1 MRARD
6 LGIEIGDLPPGERNA
21 ISDVDGVLVGHATL
35 IEGDDVR
42 TGVTVIVPPETPL
55 FAGCHRLNGNG
66 ELTGLEW
73 VRESGLLTTPIGITN
88 TFSVGVVRDAIAARS
103 SDEDAWSLPV
113 VGETFDGFL
122 NDIRAQRVTGAHVDA
137 AFASASADVAEG
149 NVGGGTG
156 MVCHELKGG
165 IGTASRS
172 VNGHVVGVVVQA
184 NYGRRSR
191 FRVNGVAVGELIGDR
206 IPTPQPHE
214 EWGSIIGV
222 VATDAPLLPHQ
233 CDRLAQRI
241 GLGVARV
248 GGTAAHTSGD
258 LFFAFATGNRGLD
271 ASEGEVALRMLS
283 DGEITP
289 YYGAVIEATEEA
301 ILNAMLAAETMTG
314 REGHTVYAL
323 DPALLVELLRRA

>member
-6 LGIEIGDLPPGERNA
+6 LGIAIGDGEPGSRNA
-21 ISDVDGVLVGHATL
+21 ISDVDGVLVGHSTL
-35 IEGDDVR
+35 IEGADIR

-122 NDIRAQRVTGAHVDA
+122 NDIRAQRITARHVEA
-137 AFASASADVAEG
+137 AFDDASADVAEG

-156 MVCHELKGG
+156 MICHELKGG
-165 IGTASRS
+165 IGTASRV
-172 VNGHVVGVVVQA
+172 VNGHVVGVLVQA
-184 NYGRRSR
+184 NYGRRGR
-191 FRVNGVAVGELIGDR
+191 FRVDGVAVGELLGDR
-206 IPTPQPHE
+206 IPTPEPRE

-222 VATDAPLLPHQ
+222 AATDAPLLPHQ

-258 LFFAFATGNRGLD
+258 LFFAFSTGNRGL
-271 ASEGEVALRMLS
+271 AAGNGEIALRMLS

-289 YYGAVIEATEEA
+289 FYAAVIDATEEA
-301 ILNAMLAAETMTG
+301 ILNAMLSAETMTG
-314 REGHTVYAL
+314 RDGHTVHAL
-323 DPALLVELLRRA
+323 DANLLQEALRRS

>member
-6 LGIEIGDLPPGERNA
+6 LGIAIGDGEPGPRNA
-21 ISDVDGVLVGHATL
+21 ISDVEGVLVGHSTL
-35 IEGDDVR
+35 IEGEDVR

-103 SDEDAWSLPV
+103 ADLDGWSLAV

-122 NDIRAQRVTGAHVDA
+122 NDIRRQRVGAEHVQA
-137 AFASASADVAEG
+137 AFAAAGSDVAEG

-156 MVCHELKGG
+156 MVCHGFKGG
-165 IGTASRS
+165 IGTSSR
-172 VNGHVVGVVVQA
+172 VVGEHTVGVLVQA
-184 NYGRRSR
+184 NYGRRER
-191 FRVNGVAVGELIGDR
+191 FRVNGIPVGAHIGDDK
-206 IPTPQPHE
+206 IPNPKE
-214 EWGSIIGV
+214 GEAGSIIGV

-233 CDRLAQRI
+233 CDRLAQRV
-241 GLGVARV
+241 GLGVGRT
-248 GGTAAHTSGD
+248 GGTGAISSGD
-258 LFFAFATGNRGLD
+258 LFFAFATANRGL
-271 ASEGEVALRMLS
+271 ATEKGELPLRMLGE
-283 DGEITP
+283 GEISP
-289 YYGAVIEATEEA
+289 LYDGVIDATEEA

-314 REGHTVYAL
+314 WRGNTVYAL
-323 DPALLVELLRRA
+323 DADLLKEALRRS

>member
-1 MRARD
+1 VRARE
-6 LGIEIGDLPPGERNA
+6 LGIAIGEGEPGPRNA
-21 ISDVDGVLVGHATL
+21 ISDVEGVLVGHCTL

-73 VRESGLLTTPIGITN
+73 VRESGMLTTPIGITN

-103 SDEDAWSLPV
+103 SDDDAWSLPV

-122 NDIRAQRVTGAHVDA
+122 NDIRAQRVRAQHVEA
-137 AFASASADVAEG
+137 AFADASADVAEG

-156 MVCHELKGG
+156 MICHELKGG
-165 IGTASRS
+165 IGTASRV
-172 VNGHVVGVVVQA
+172 VNGHTVGVLVQA

-191 FRVNGVAVGELIGDR
+191 FRVDGVPVGELLGDR
-206 IPTPQPHE
+206 IPTPEPHE

-222 VATDAPLLPHQ
+222 AATDAPLLPHQ

-241 GLGVARV
+241 GLGVGRV

-258 LFFAFATGNRGLD
+258 LFFAFSTGNRGLAA
-271 ASEGEVALRMLS
+271 ASGEIPLRMLS
-283 DGEITP
+283 DREITP
-289 YYGAVIEATEEA
+289 FYAAVIDATEEA
-301 ILNAMLAAETMTG
+301 ILNAMLSAETMTG
-314 REGHTVYAL
+314 RDGHTVHAL
-323 DPALLVELLRRA
+323 DANLLKEALRRS